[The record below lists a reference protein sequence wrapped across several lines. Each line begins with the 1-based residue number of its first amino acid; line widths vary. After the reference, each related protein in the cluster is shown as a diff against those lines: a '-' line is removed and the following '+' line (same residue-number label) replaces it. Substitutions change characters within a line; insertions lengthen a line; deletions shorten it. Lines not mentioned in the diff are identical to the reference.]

1 MAKQKGPIKYIG
13 TLGDIR
19 HFKIKNTE
27 GYFAG
32 MIGGPTAEQI
42 KTDPAFAR
50 TRENMSEFGG
60 SAIAAKAVRVAFGEL
75 VQSVADSRITGRLTA
90 LMKKIN
96 KEDTTGIRGQRPIL
110 VTQYPEHLKGTE
122 FNKNITFGSIMY
134 APFTITPNVDRN
146 SSDLVIPAF
155 KPKNSIN
162 APVGATHFRIVNAIG
177 VISDYAFDLDTKQYE
192 AVDDALNMKMNI
204 EYSPYLDLS
213 SNIGTDTTIT
223 AALAGA
229 PVMSTDVIVLNA
241 VGIEFY
247 QEVNT
252 EYYLFAS
259 GHAAK
264 IKNTF

>member
-96 KEDTTGIRGQRPIL
+96 KEDTTGIRGQRSIL
-110 VTQYPEHLKGTE
+110 VSQYSEHLKGTE
-122 FNKNITFGSIMY
+122 FNKNTTFGSVMF
-134 APFTITPNVDRN
+134 APFSITPNVDRN
-146 SSDLVIPAF
+146 SSDLVILPF

-162 APVGATHFRIVNAIG
+162 VPIGATHFRIVNTIG
-177 VISDYAFDLDTKQYE
+177 VISDYVFDTETRQYE
-192 AVDDALNMKMNI
+192 PVSEAINTKMDI
-204 EYSPYLDLS
+204 VYSPFLDVDT
-213 SNIGTDTTIT
+213 NITTDTTIT
-223 AALAGA
+223 ATLSGS
-229 PVMSTDVIVLNA
+229 PVVPADVSVLN
-241 VGIEFY
+241 VIGIEFY
-247 QEVNT
+247 QEVNS

-264 IKNTF
+264 INSTF

>member
-60 SAIAAKAVRVAFGEL
+60 SAITAKAVRVAFGEL
-75 VQSVADSRITGRLTA
+75 VKNVADSRLTGRLTA

-96 KEDTTGIRGQRPIL
+96 KEDTTGKRGERPIL
-110 VTQYPEHLKGTE
+110 VTQYPEHLRGSE
-122 FNKNITFGSIMY
+122 FNKKTIFGSVMQ
-134 APFTITPNVDRN
+134 APYTITPNVDRN

-162 APVGATHFRIVNAIG
+162 APIGATHFRIVNAIG
-177 VISDYAFDLDTKQYE
+177 VISNYVFNIDTKQYE
-192 AVDDALNMKMNI
+192 SADDALNMKMSI

-213 SNIGTDTTIT
+213 ANIGTDTTIT
-223 AALAGA
+223 AALTGA
-229 PVMSTDVIVLNA
+229 PVMSADVIVLNA
-241 VGIEFY
+241 IGIEFY

-264 IKNTF
+264 INNTF